1 MNNPLEKTIQ
11 LIDQAN
17 AADPHD
23 DREALYAKR
32 MLETLR
38 SFDKGASDSL
48 TLACYAQH
56 VCRWKLS
63 RKDYPEGLKGYLT
76 WRTDLAKLHAKILAN
91 AMRESGYSDEKIEQ
105 ASRIIQKKK
114 LKTNAESQTL
124 EDVSCL
130 VFLGYYFEPFAD
142 KYPDEKVIDIV
153 QKTWGKMSP
162 QGHEAALQ
170 LTLPSRLNSLVAQAL
185 K

>member
-1 MNNPLEKTIQ
+1 MNSLLQKTIQ
-11 LIDQAN
+11 LIDLAN
-17 AADPHD
+17 ADDPFD
-23 DREALYAKR
+23 GREALYSKR

-38 SFDKGASDSL
+38 SFDNTASDAL

-63 RKDYPEGLKGYLT
+63 RKDYPEGLNGYLT
-76 WRTDLAKLHAKILAN
+76 WRTDLAKLHAKILAD
-91 AMRESGYSDEKIEQ
+91 AMRESGYNEQEVEQ
-105 ASRIIQKKK
+105 ASGIIQKKK
-114 LKTNAESQTL
+114 LKTNAESQAL

-130 VFLGYYFEPFAD
+130 VFLDYYFEPFAD
-142 KYPDEKVIDIV
+142 KHPDEKVIDIV
-153 QKTWGKMSP
+153 QKTWAKMSV
-162 QGHEAALQ
+162 QGHQAALK